1 MGLMLNN
8 SNQADSATA
17 QTVAAPAINTTQLR
31 TIDFG
36 AVDAFRIDSTRIAKK
51 PATPIIKTVPYVPE
65 NDTINH
71 PTYDVLTGDF
81 VILYD
86 NSIESQLHINPITPA
101 VDNQKTEIVAEQQ
114 IKSVVKVQQNV
125 ETEVDTIVKIEAEP
139 IKQQNVLVEAD
150 VLQQADTDIATPADT
165 TLLATDTTTA
175 DTTIVT
181 SNKVVSKIFEEK
193 EGKPVTRKIS
203 NFSVDRT
210 ISDTDWMIGIVI
222 ASFILFIWVRMI
234 YGKFIKMVMQ
244 TAVSAYTAHRIYDEA
259 NAVRGRGFFLLN
271 VIFYINASL
280 FACQTLDFYS
290 IKVHEYNGFMHFVL
304 SIAFIIGYFTL
315 RTIILKILDFIFD
328 TKAFGEYNFTIYIY
342 NKVYGLIMM
351 PIVAIIPFVPGYVTE
366 KLVWIGLALYALT
379 YLLTLFR
386 GLQICIKNRFS
397 IFYLFFYLCALEIL
411 PIAVIVKIVIDYCL

>member
-1 MGLMLNN
+1 MDLTLNN
-8 SNQADSATA
+8 SNQADSAA
-17 QTVAAPAINTTQLR
+17 VQPVAAPAINTTQLR
-31 TIDFG
+31 AIDFG
-36 AVDAFRIDSTRIAKK
+36 AVDAFRIDSSRIAKK
-51 PATPIIKTVPYVPE
+51 PAAPIIKTVPYVPE
-65 NDTINH
+65 NDTVNH

-81 VILYD
+81 VISYD

-101 VDNQKTEIVAEQQ
+101 ADNQKTGIVAEQQ
-114 IKSVVKVQQNV
+114 IKSVVEVRQSF
-125 ETEVDTIVKIEAEP
+125 ETEVDTVAETEAEP
-139 IKQQNVLVEAD
+139 IRQQNVLVEAEASR
-150 VLQQADTDIATPADT
+150 QADTNIATPADT
-165 TLLATDTTTA
+165 TLLATGTAAA
-175 DTTIVT
+175 DTTIAA

-193 EGKPVTRKIS
+193 EGKPITRKIS

-210 ISDTDWMIGIVI
+210 VSDTDWMIGIVI
-222 ASFILFIWVRMI
+222 VSFVLFIWVRMI
-234 YGKFIKMVMQ
+234 YGKFIKMVLQ

-290 IKVHEYNGFMHFVL
+290 IKVHEYNGFMHFAL
-304 SIAFIIGYFTL
+304 SVAFIIGYFTL

-342 NKVYGLIMM
+342 NKVYGLVMM
-351 PIVAIIPFVPGYVTE
+351 PVVAIIPFVPGYVTE
-366 KLVWIGLALYALT
+366 KLVWAGLALYALT

-386 GLQICIKNRFS
+386 GLQICIKNRIS

-411 PIAVIVKIVIDYCL
+411 PIAVVVKIVIDYCL